1 MFRGKYWIGLTVLLV
16 VIVGVGLYLLAT
28 QPSKEPIKIYK
39 VVEPLEKPTHQ
50 PQPEAPVV
58 QETPQPQQDGH
69 FHADGTWHAGPH
81 ETPSAAG
88 GTPADVGPPA
98 RTSGLTY
105 HAELLASNPVEAL
118 RAQAEERGHWSA
130 QWIPAFSPDDTDAA
144 TLARNMYLIIYYQSM
159 GNTTHPEY
167 RKAMRYEWEWRRA
180 FRKDFEAMVARRE
193 AMSPDW
199 LLANIEDYQQ
209 YLAERARM
217 NELRRLVWVHSSEKY
232 AVGLI
237 GK

>member
-1 MFRGKYWIGLTVLLV
+1 MFIRKYWLPISVFIV
-16 VIVGVGLYLLAT
+16 AIVGIGLYLLAT
-28 QPSKEPIKIYK
+28 QPPPEPVKIYK
-39 VVEPLEKPTHQ
+39 VVEPEKPTKQ
-50 PQPEAPVV
+50 PTTQAPVV

-69 FHADGTWHAGPH
+69 FHADGTWHEGPH
-81 ETPSAAG
+81 ETPS
-88 GTPADVGPPA
+88 TVESDTTSFVSPPPRA
-98 RTSGLTY
+98 SGMTY
-105 HAELLASNPVEAL
+105 HAELLASHPVEAL

-130 QWIPAFSPDDTDAA
+130 AHIPMFSPDDHEAA
-144 TLARNMYLIIYYQSM
+144 TIARNLYLIIYYQSM

-193 AMSPDW
+193 AMSPD
-199 LLANIEDYQQ
+199 NIEGLQQ